1 VGDAPAAWSNADSV
15 ARLTA
20 GGAEAAPA
28 ERELRRLLV
37 AGLRRALGQRAPGD
51 ACEDF
56 AQEALLRVRAQL
68 PTFRG
73 ESRFTSWALSI
84 AVRVAFDELRH
95 QRWKNVSFD
104 ALTSDADGPVR
115 FEPREEASQERR
127 LARDQALAALQQA
140 LEGDLTDKQR
150 RVLVA
155 ELSGMPH
162 AEIALQL
169 GMNRNAL
176 YKLAHDARKKLKGRL
191 EAAGLSAEEVL
202 WAFT

>member
-1 VGDAPAAWSNADSV
+1 MLGIAFNDGSGAARAC
-15 ARLTA
+15 
-20 GGAEAAPA
+20 G
-28 ERELRRLLV
+28 ERQ
-37 AGLRRALGQRAPGD
+37 GLR
-51 ACEDF
+51 
-56 AQEALLRVRAQL
+56 
-68 PTFRG
+68 
-73 ESRFTSWALSI
+73 
-84 AVRVAFDELRH
+84 
-95 QRWKNVSFD
+95 
-104 ALTSDADGPVR
+104 
-115 FEPREEASQERR
+115 
-127 LARDQALAALQQA
+127 ALAALQLA